1 MDARERLLE
10 DGYENVK
17 ILINCSYDNALIGVS
32 NDGRAVYD
40 YEKMIE
46 CLMDKE
52 GWTDE
57 ESVEWIEYNT
67 YRALPYMGTDAPI
80 IVYPLAYW
88 E

>member
-1 MDARERLLE
+1 MNARERLLE

-17 ILINCSYDNALIGVS
+17 IFMNHSYDNALIGVS
-32 NDGRAVYD
+32 NDGKAVYD

-46 CLMDKE
+46 CLINEE

-67 YRALPYMGTDAPI
+67 MRALPYMGADAPI
-80 IVYPLAYW
+80 IMYPLAYW

>member
-52 GWTDE
+52 VTVISLKLVLYFRQV
-57 ESVEWIEYNT
+57 ES
-67 YRALPYMGTDAPI
+67 
-80 IVYPLAYW
+80 
-88 E
+88 